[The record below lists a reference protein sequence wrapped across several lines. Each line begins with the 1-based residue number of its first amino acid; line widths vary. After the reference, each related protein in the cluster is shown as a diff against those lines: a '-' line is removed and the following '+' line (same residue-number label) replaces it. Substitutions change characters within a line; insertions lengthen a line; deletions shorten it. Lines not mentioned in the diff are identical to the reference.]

1 MKLEIKNRCTG
12 AVIFSHDCEDNSI
25 KITLVV
31 AIASRVNLIGANLSG
46 ADLIDANLSGANLS
60 YADLIGANLSGAD
73 LSGADLIGANLSY
86 ADLRGANLSGANLSY
101 ADLRG
106 ANLIGANLSYAD
118 LIDANL
124 IDANLS
130 GADLIGANL
139 SGATGNN
146 SRMSCLQLGAYRI
159 VVLDCEIC
167 WGGCTKKT
175 VREWLKYKGEYLSAS
190 EQHYLKTVT
199 KPFLRMCLKMECDV

>member
-46 ADLIDANLSGANLS
+46 ADLS
-60 YADLIGANLSGAD
+60 Y
-73 LSGADLIGANLSY
+73 
-86 ADLRGANLSGANLSY
+86 
-101 ADLRG
+101 
-106 ANLIGANLSYAD
+106 
-118 LIDANL
+118 
-124 IDANLS
+124 
-130 GADLIGANL
+130 ANL